1 MVYLATVKYEGN
13 HEEWMPLYESW
24 NYESGDKVLI
34 RLFTNQPEAE
44 LFLNGKSL
52 GARKELDGDGCMEW
66 IVDYEPGE
74 LKAVAGKLSAASSEG
89 CVSFT
94 LHTTGDAAK
103 LLLSRWRS
111 AREKVENADGL
122 HPVYQ
127 VEITVADSEGCRIG
141 NADCLVEAQVTGSG
155 VLLGLENGDLA
166 DNTPYSDSSRRAYEG
181 RLIAYIR
188 RTGDGAITLRAHAEN
203 LPEETLIIEENA

>member
-1 MVYLATVKYEGN
+1 MGSE
-13 HEEWMPLYESW
+13 MC
-24 NYESGDKVLI
+24 I
-34 RLFTNQPEAE
+34 R
-44 LFLNGKSL
+44 
-52 GARKELDGDGCMEW
+52 D
-66 IVDYEPGE
+66 
-74 LKAVAGKLSAASSEG
+74 
-89 CVSFT
+89 
-94 LHTTGDAAK
+94 
-103 LLLSRWRS
+103 
-111 AREKVENADGL
+111 REKGENADDL